1 LDSNGKVNIQHL
13 TEKNRKILDLN
24 NAKFILSEF
33 EEYQVLA
40 DQIKKLSQDKK
51 REIKKILII
60 GEDLIRIYSQ
70 LYRISPDAQFYIT
83 NRSKKILESFKEHF
97 KNQKNYSTYILDV
110 FKGVSL
116 NDFTYYNDRFDLV
129 IANKIISQVNKKKG
143 NLSIKFLYK
152 HYLRQ
157 YGILCIINYTQNLK
171 VDKFRIIRT
180 IKPAL
185 EKKIPIK
192 NKKGSIH
199 FIFYIRRKKVI

>member
-1 LDSNGKVNIQHL
+1 MDSNGKVNIQHL